1 MSYDIRLVIDTGGE
15 FPASVT
21 ETNSPTYNLSEM
33 FNLALGRPI
42 RELDGQLASDVIP
55 VLRTAI
61 AAMEDKPEKF
71 KKLNP
76 ANGWGSYSGALDSLR
91 WLLEQCLQ
99 HPKSTVKI

>member
-21 ETNSPTYNLSEM
+21 ETQSPTYNLSEM
-33 FNLALGRPI
+33 FKLALGKPI

-61 AAMEDKPEKF
+61 AAMEDKPATF
-71 KKLNP
+71 NKLNP
-76 ANGWGSYSGALDSLR
+76 PNGWGDYGGALNSLR

-99 HPKSTVKI
+99 HPKATVQI

>member
-15 FPASVT
+15 FPAAVT
-21 ETNSPTYNLSEM
+21 ETKSPTYNLYEM
-33 FNLALGRPI
+33 FIMALGKPI

-61 AAMEDKPEKF
+61 ASMEDNPAKF

-76 ANGWGSYSGALDSLR
+76 PNGWGSYSGALDSLR

-99 HPKSTVKI
+99 HPKATVQI